1 MWQELTKNV
10 MSIDA
15 SSENTTYEKVIL
27 VEIIM
32 HNSIPRKLP
41 IQKCIGKN
49 HRLIEIARDK

>member
-41 IQKCIGKN
+41 IKN
-49 HRLIEIARDK
+49 IWVKSPSN